1 MIYKFDKNSL
11 LLVKDKRKMRILSGS
26 ILLIVIG
33 SFILGRYVQST
44 ILDSFEVKFLEYQRQ
59 EQLLSQDKIIEL
71 LKKHKVRNPYIA
83 LAQAYVETNL
93 GRTGVGRPNKNLFG
107 MRFARQRSTL
117 AIGEENNFAVF
128 DNWRESVLDYTL
140 WQDAVFGVQSFPTE
154 EQYYD
159 ILDQIYCQGNHSYSQ
174 SVKQIVEKYKLK
186 SKF

>member
-11 LLVKDKRKMRILSGS
+11 QFVKDKHKMSLLSGS
-26 ILLIVIG
+26 ILLIIIG

-44 ILDSFEVKFLEYQRQ
+44 ILDNIEIKYLEYQRQ
-59 EQLLSQDKIIEL
+59 EQLLSQDKVIEL

-93 GRTGVGRPNKNLFG
+93 GRTGIGKPNKNLFG

-128 DNWRESVLDYTL
+128 DNWKESVLDYTL
-140 WQDAVFGVQSFPTE
+140 WQDAVFGVNTNITE
-154 EQYYD
+154 EQYYNV
-159 ILDQIYCQGNHSYSQ
+159 LDQIYCEGNNTYSVR
-174 SVKQIVEKYKLK
+174 VKQIINDYKLK